1 LNTNIPDKLTFKKR
15 EVINITRLDGKVLDY
30 WDREFELINPVVNL
44 NGEKYFSRKDIEII
58 IRIKELLI
66 GARKGKEET
75 KAILLS
81 EFEEIPIPE
90 IKSEKLIKKMKGKS
104 GEKLKTIKKGLK
116 EILTLLNKDD
126 K

>member
-15 EVINITRLDGKVLDY
+15 EVVNITRLDGKVLEY
-30 WDREFELINPVVNL
+30 WEKEFTLLSPVVNK

-58 IRIKELLI
+58 IRIKELLM
-66 GARKGKEET
+66 GEKKSKEET

-81 EFEEIPIPE
+81 EFEAVQVPE
-90 IKSEKLIKKMKGKS
+90 FKAEKKISKPGSDLS
-104 GEKLKTIKKGLK
+104 SLKKGLK
-116 EILTLLNKDD
+116 EILTLINKDD